1 MKLVRLIGNCAPG
14 SPDIDFQFTKYMY
27 LHRRRAI
34 IIAADVYCSR
44 KLP

>member
-1 MKLVRLIGNCAPG
+1 MKLVRLIGNCAPD
-14 SPDIDFQFTKYMY
+14 PDIDFQFTEYMY
-27 LHRRRAI
+27 LHRRHAI